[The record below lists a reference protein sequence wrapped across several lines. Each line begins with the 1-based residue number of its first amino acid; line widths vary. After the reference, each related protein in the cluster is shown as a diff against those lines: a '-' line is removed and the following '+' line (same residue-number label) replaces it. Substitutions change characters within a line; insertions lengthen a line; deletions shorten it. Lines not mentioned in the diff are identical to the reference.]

1 MTPRPAVDAVDPAIR
16 PVLRAALLTN
26 GGAIGPALAMTSLDR
41 DTALLLLSDAEDAG
55 AVRMGPGAITW
66 VAPRVARALWHDVDD
81 EALKALHRQLA
92 AALPE
97 GSEEALRHA
106 AVGAVDHDEGLAVR
120 LAARAEERMARMGSS
135 EAAEL
140 ATMSARLTPPER
152 RPERLAMAGR
162 YAAAAGQLAVAE
174 RLLGEARRTEDDPEH
189 RARTTGVMGRLW
201 LLDGR
206 MTEANGVLQGAA
218 EEVAGSHPVL
228 AALLDSDRTLALC
241 LLGRPAEAR
250 TVAGRALEAVTR
262 PPGADG
268 WRGTA
273 RADADAVQAAALA
286 TAALTG
292 TDAGLDPT
300 VLDGLIDRVPVELQP
315 DPRRWVTVIGLAQ
328 ALVLGGDP
336 ARGARL
342 LEGLIRVGRRTGAPT
357 LTVLPLAMLAEASVR
372 VGRWDLAARQLR
384 DARRAELRMRDRP
397 WVVHAL
403 ALPARMAAA
412 RGDVAA
418 ARTLQAEA
426 RAGLVEPLPGMT
438 SLLDAAAGVA
448 AMAAGEPAEALTAFA
463 RVDGAGGSLSPEVT
477 RHHLDHV
484 QAALAVGSTEE
495 ATAVLA
501 RLADAAGGVR
511 SLWPATVL
519 PGLRAMVE
527 ADVAGV
533 AEAARRLRRVDPW
546 TGARLDLWVAE
557 QLAGEPGGRAGAA
570 AAAAAEVFRALQ
582 ATRWQRRAVALLDRG
597 QPSVQLTPRQRELVE
612 AVARGR
618 TNAEI
623 AADLGLR
630 PQSVANHLSRIYR
643 LLGVRSRT
651 ELARRG
657 PG

>member
-1 MTPRPAVDAVDPAIR
+1 MSRARGADAVDPAIR

-55 AVRMGPGAITW
+55 ALRMGPGAITW
-66 VAPRVARALWHDVDD
+66 VAPRVARALWQDVDD
-81 EALKALHRQLA
+81 DALTALHRGLA

-106 AVGAVDHDEGLAVR
+106 AVGAVDHDEALAVR

-140 ATMSARLTPPER
+140 ATMAARLTPPER
-152 RPERLAMAGR
+152 RPDRLAMAGR

-174 RLLGEARRTEDDPEH
+174 RLLGEARRTGTDPEH
-189 RARTTGVMGRLW
+189 RARTTGVMARLW

-218 EEVAGSHPVL
+218 EEVAGSHPAL

-241 LLGRPAEAR
+241 LLGRAAEAR
-250 TVAGRALEAVTR
+250 TVAGRALEAVARTS
-262 PPGADG
+262 GADSG
-268 WRGTA
+268 PVPDT
-273 RADADAVQAAALA
+273 DAVEAAAAA

-292 TDAGLDPT
+292 VDAGLDRT

-315 DPRRWVTVIGLAQ
+315 DPRRWMTVIGLAQ
-328 ALVLGGDP
+328 ALVLGGQP

-357 LTVLPLAMLAEASVR
+357 LTVLPLTMLAEASIR
-372 VGRWDLAARQLR
+372 VGRWDLAARQLS

-397 WVVHAL
+397 WVVHLL

-412 RGDVAA
+412 RGDVAT
-418 ARTLQAEA
+418 ARAMQEEA
-426 RAGLVEPLPGMT
+426 RAGLVEPLPGLAA
-438 SLLDAAAGVA
+438 LLDAAEGVA
-448 AMAAGEPAEALTAFA
+448 AMAADEPTEALAAFA
-463 RVDGAGGSLSPEVT
+463 RVDRGGHGSLSPEVS

-484 QAALAVGSTEE
+484 LAALAVGD
-495 ATAVLA
+495 ADRAADVVDRLGVAA
-501 RLADAAGGVR
+501 RTVR
-511 SLWPATVL
+511 SPWPAAVL
-519 PGLRAMVE
+519 PGLRAVV
-527 ADVAGV
+527 AGDPAGV
-533 AEAARRLRRVDPW
+533 AVAADDVLAVDPW
-546 TGARLDLWVAE
+546 AAARLHLSAAE
-557 QLAGEPGGRAGAA
+557 HGVTQAA
-570 AAAAAEVFRALQ
+570 APAAEGFRALQ

-597 QPSVQLTPRQRELVE
+597 QPSVQLTPRQQELVE

-623 AADLGLR
+623 AQDLGLR

-643 LLGVRSRT
+643 LVGVRSRT

-657 PG
+657 LG